1 MECITDQNG
10 NSKQYSVLSFVTGE
24 QQKKVP
30 KKSALVLS
38 VMIESVQAGC
48 AGPPWLC
55 ARLQPVS
62 PSVRGR
68 LRETYGSRARM
79 CGAFGCEYMIRQT
92 AARLLYTTS
101 LSGQAQCNIL
111 YQVLHANYGNN
122 WCMKY
127 FSFF

>member
-38 VMIESVQAGC
+38 VMIESLQAGC

-68 LRETYGSRARM
+68 LREAYGSRARM
-79 CGAFGCEYMIRQT
+79 CGAFGCGY
-92 AARLLYTTS
+92 
-101 LSGQAQCNIL
+101 
-111 YQVLHANYGNN
+111 
-122 WCMKY
+122 MKY